1 MNWFEKILYF
11 LQGEME
17 TPKTFGWF
25 HIMWIIAA
33 LLTIVFL
40 YNKRK
45 NYSEKQLKIVLGTY
59 GIIALILEILKQ
71 LIWAFNY
78 NPTLNIVTWDYEWYA
93 APFQLCTTPIFIT
106 IICLFLKKSKFRDAL
121 LSYISFITILG
132 SVSTIVMP
140 DSCFVEDI
148 LVNIHTMWLHI
159 GSFVVSIYLIIT
171 NEVETNYKNFIKASI
186 VFLAFVFIANYMN
199 IIVYN
204 LGILNGE
211 TFNMFYISPYFLS
224 SLPVYNIIQ
233 QKVPYILYLFIYIL
247 SINIGGTIIY
257 LIFKLIKRKTDKK
270 FHKKFK

>member
-93 APFQLCTTPIFIT
+93 APFQLCTTPIYIT

-132 SVSTIVMP
+132 SISTIVMP
-140 DSCFVEDI
+140 GSCFVGDI